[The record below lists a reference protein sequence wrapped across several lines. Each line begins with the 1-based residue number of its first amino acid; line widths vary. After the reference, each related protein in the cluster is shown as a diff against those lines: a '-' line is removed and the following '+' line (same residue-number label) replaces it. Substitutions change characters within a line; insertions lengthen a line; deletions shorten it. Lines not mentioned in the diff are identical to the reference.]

1 MPLLCAPLYRLDSPL
16 SRVKVAK
23 MSSTQTAMT
32 STHKVPLPPTPKKLK
47 HKGSK
52 PIFNWL
58 TKKLVGGG
66 GGPRHHA
73 QRPEEPPPL
82 PPLPLLP
89 KGQSTRGRTVSLIIA
104 TSQLQPTQNTVLL
117 NEPSPVLS
125 RTRSHGSS
133 AVPESLWAP
142 SQAPEADDDASIR
155 PLPPTSPPSPSP
167 SRSSSSQLSDPR
179 TFRSGAASTKP
190 TTLMSFDSG
199 HGGNGIIPETMAHIA
214 QVSSPSSIAPSPSNQ
229 RFSSSPIV
237 HPAVARAASQSRNSS
252 MQVPLHTHHHPRN
265 NPHPS
270 SPPLDNA
277 SMLTLASSAYAN
289 PTRGNEWTDGAS
301 LSVSYHYHGDMDVN
315 SSHLDVD
322 DADEA
327 EAAASLRALRP
338 RSSRRGSWD
347 SFESRWSARVCG
359 GNATPS
365 VISGGTRAMSLGG
378 GSVAVANRAT
388 SIKIKSFEQDGI
400 SVSEDKTEGAFV
412 GNDHD
417 DTIEV
422 ERESPKSSSPQG
434 IIIPAISLESV
445 TPPPSS
451 ESYPI
456 QGIDADTPVMQPVP
470 LADA

>member
-1 MPLLCAPLYRLDSPL
+1 
-16 SRVKVAK
+16 
-23 MSSTQTAMT
+23 MSATQTAT
-32 STHKVPLPPTPKKLK
+32 ASTIKMPLPPSTSTPKKLK

-66 GGPRHHA
+66 GGRHHA
-73 QRPEEPPPL
+73 QRPGEPPPL
-82 PPLPLLP
+82 PPLPPLL
-89 KGQSTRGRTVSLIIA
+89 KGQSTRGRTVSLIIP
-104 TSQLQPTQNTVLL
+104 TSQPQPIQSTVLL
-117 NEPSPVLS
+117 NEPSPALS

-155 PLPPTSPPSPSP
+155 PLPPTGPPSPSP

-190 TTLMSFDSG
+190 TTLVSFDSG
-199 HGGNGIIPETMAHIA
+199 HGGNGILAGTMAHIA
-214 QVSSPSSIAPSPSNQ
+214 QVSSPSSVAPSPSNP
-229 RFSSSPIV
+229 RFSPGPIV
-237 HPAVARAASQSRNSS
+237 HPAVARAASQSRNPS

-265 NPHPS
+265 NPNPT

-277 SMLTLASSAYAN
+277 STLTLASSAYAS
-289 PTRGNEWTDGAS
+289 PIRGNEWADGAS
-301 LSVSYHYHGDMDVN
+301 LSVSYHYHGDMDVS

-322 DADEA
+322 DVDEA

-347 SFESRWSARVCG
+347 SFESRWSARVGG

-365 VISGGTRAMSLGG
+365 VISGATRATSLGG
-378 GSVAVANRAT
+378 GSAAAVNRAT
-388 SIKIKSFEQDGI
+388 SIKIKALEQDGI
-400 SVSEDKTEGAFV
+400 SVSEDKTEGTFV
-412 GNDHD
+412 GHMENDHMEHD
-417 DTIEV
+417 HSDTMEV
-422 ERESPKSSSPQG
+422 EKESPKSSSLQG
-434 IIIPAISLESV
+434 IIIPVIAPESV
-445 TPPPSS
+445 TPPASS
-451 ESYPI
+451 KSTPI
-456 QGIDADTPVMQPVP
+456 QETDADTPVMQLVP

>member
-1 MPLLCAPLYRLDSPL
+1 
-16 SRVKVAK
+16 
-23 MSSTQTAMT
+23 MSSTQTAT
-32 STHKVPLPPTPKKLK
+32 ASTHKMPLPPSNSTPKKLK

-58 TKKLVGGG
+58 TKRLVGGG
-66 GGPRHHA
+66 GGLRHHA

-82 PPLPLLP
+82 PPLPPLT
-89 KGQSTRGRTVSLIIA
+89 KGQGTRGRTVSLIIP
-104 TSQLQPTQNTVLL
+104 TSQPQPNQNTILL
-117 NEPSPVLS
+117 DEPSPILS

-133 AVPESLWAP
+133 AVQESLWAP

-199 HGGNGIIPETMAHIA
+199 HGGNGILAGTMAHIA
-214 QVSSPSSIAPSPSNQ
+214 QVSSPSPVAPSPSNS
-229 RFSSSPIV
+229 RVSPGPIV
-237 HPAVARAASQSRNSS
+237 HPAVARAVGQSRNPS

-265 NPHPS
+265 NPNPS
-270 SPPLDNA
+270 SPPVDNA
-277 SMLTLASSAYAN
+277 STLTLASSAYAN
-289 PTRGNEWTDGAS
+289 PTRGNEWTDVAS
-301 LSVSYHYHGDMDVN
+301 LSVSYHYHGDMDVS

-322 DADEA
+322 DVDEA

-347 SFESRWSARVCG
+347 SFESRWSARVGG

-365 VISGGTRAMSLGG
+365 IISGATRATSLGG
-378 GSVAVANRAT
+378 GSAPPVNRAT
-388 SIKIKSFEQDGI
+388 SIKIKALEQDGI
-400 SVSEDKTEGAFV
+400 SVSEDNAEGTFI
-412 GNDHD
+412 GDMEGDHG
-417 DTIEV
+417 DTMGL
-422 ERESPKSSSPQG
+422 ERTSAKSSSLQG
-434 IIIPAISLESV
+434 IVIPAISLEIV
-445 TPPPSS
+445 TPPA
-451 ESYPI
+451 SYQSNPI
-456 QGIDADTPVMQPVP
+456 QETDAKTPVMQPVP

>member
-1 MPLLCAPLYRLDSPL
+1 
-16 SRVKVAK
+16 
-23 MSSTQTAMT
+23 MSSTQTATTNTIKM
-32 STHKVPLPPTPKKLK
+32 PLPPSTSTPKKLK

-58 TKKLVGGG
+58 TRKLVGGG
-66 GGPRHHA
+66 GGPRHHG

-82 PPLPLLP
+82 PPLPPFLQA
-89 KGQSTRGRTVSLIIA
+89 QSTRGRTVSLIIPL
-104 TSQLQPTQNTVLL
+104 SQPQPTQNTVLL

-142 SQAPEADDDASIR
+142 SQTPEADDDASIR

-179 TFRSGAASTKP
+179 TFRSAAASTKP
-190 TTLMSFDSG
+190 TTLTSLDSG
-199 HGGNGIIPETMAHIA
+199 HGGNGILAGTMAHIA
-214 QVSSPSSIAPSPSNQ
+214 QVPSPSSIAPSPSNP
-229 RFSSSPIV
+229 RFSSGPIV
-237 HPAVARAASQSRNSS
+237 HPAVVRAASQSRSPS

-265 NPHPS
+265 NPNPS

-277 SMLTLASSAYAN
+277 STLTLASSAYAN
-289 PTRGNEWTDGAS
+289 PIRGNEWTDGAS
-301 LSVSYHYHGDMDVN
+301 LSVSYHYHGDMDV
-315 SSHLDVD
+315 SSSNLDVD

-347 SFESRWSARVCG
+347 SVESRWSARVGG

-365 VISGGTRAMSLGG
+365 VISGTRATSLGG
-378 GSVAVANRAT
+378 GSASAVNRAT
-388 SIKIKSFEQDGI
+388 SIKIKAFEQDGI
-400 SVSEDKTEGAFV
+400 SVSEDKSEEMFV
-412 GNDHD
+412 DHMESDHVENDHG
-417 DTIEV
+417 DTMKV
-422 ERESPKSSSPQG
+422 EKESAKSLSVQE
-434 IIIPAISLESV
+434 IVIPAIALESV
-445 TPPPSS
+445 TPPTSS
-451 ESYPI
+451 KPAPI
-456 QGIDADTPVMQPVP
+456 QETDANTPVMQPAP